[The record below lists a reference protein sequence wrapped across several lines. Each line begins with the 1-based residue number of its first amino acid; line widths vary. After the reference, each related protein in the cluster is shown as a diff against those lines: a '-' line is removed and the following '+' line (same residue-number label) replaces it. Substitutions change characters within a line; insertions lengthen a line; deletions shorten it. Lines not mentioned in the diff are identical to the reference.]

1 MQCTAQ
7 AEGGGASPP
16 IIFWCHS
23 ESLRK
28 PGEIPKI
35 VAAVV
40 PSEEG
45 RPKSGCIAMQSNLDR
60 VCVVI
65 GRTRHRMVAAEIQEA
80 ARRGAKMLEI
90 RLDFIPRAPDFRR
103 IVAAKPCPLV
113 ATLRRRE
120 DGGRWSGTE
129 DERQMLLRQ
138 CVVGGF
144 DWVDL
149 ETDVADEIRR
159 FGPAKR
165 IVSYHNLDRV
175 PDDLDEIYAK

>member
-1 MQCTAQ
+1 
-7 AEGGGASPP
+7 
-16 IIFWCHS
+16 
-23 ESLRK
+23 
-28 PGEIPKI
+28 
-35 VAAVV
+35 
-40 PSEEG
+40 
-45 RPKSGCIAMQSNLDR
+45 MQSNLDR

-90 RLDFIPRAPDFRR
+90 RLDYIPRAPDFRR
-103 IVAAKPCPLV
+103 IIAAKPCPMV

-120 DGGRWSGTE
+120 DGGRWAGTE
-129 DERQMLLRQ
+129 DERRMLIRQ
-138 CVVGGF
+138 CIVGGF
-144 DWVDL
+144 DWIDL

-175 PDDLDEIYAK
+175 PDDLEEIYKKMCRQDADVLKVAVAAQQPADNVRVLNLLKGAKRPTSQLRPWSWALMG